1 MTAKGRGIFQM
12 IWRDF
17 VASMKLGSA
26 KTKLIGEDYYG
37 TKYYETSIRKGS
49 AKRFPSRYFEPIN
62 KDDFEQEIPAEWEAW
77 LRYRRKEAPTK
88 EEIERNY
95 QLQLIKKQNA
105 KQLQELYSSS
115 ETEVRKSVAQ
125 LEPHSSFPTYEE
137 YKNVGRDYKI
147 KIPKKE

>member
-1 MTAKGRGIFQM
+1 MQRSSTTHCQRTEACMTAKGRGIFQM

-37 TKYYETSIRKGS
+37 TKYYETSIRK
-49 AKRFPSRYFEPIN
+49 
-62 KDDFEQEIPAEWEAW
+62 EWEAW